1 MTEEAPESTVAGTGS
16 GDRQV
21 EFGILLMVLGML
33 LIPGIDAIAKFLS
46 DSVPPG
52 QVAWSRFLFQ
62 SLYLLP
68 FVLLG
73 GGPRSNRALGRALG
87 LQALRGMLIALA
99 TLFFFWGLKYLPL
112 ADAIS
117 IFFVEPLILTLL
129 AAVILKEPVGWRRLG
144 AVALGFVGALIVIR
158 PSFQVFGWPA
168 VLPLCAAGC
177 FAFYLLLTRRLA
189 RSGDAIAMQ
198 FLSGIF
204 GGLTLS
210 LALGIGAAGSIA
222 VIDPVWPTVSEWLL
236 MALLGLIATGG
247 HMFVVHAFRRA
258 SPSILAPFQY
268 LEIITATLLGL
279 LVFGD
284 FPEPLT
290 WLGVALI
297 VASGLYV
304 FQRERTLRRQ
314 TERQA
319 G

>member
-1 MTEEAPESTVAGTGS
+1 MTEEAPQSTVARTGS

-21 EFGILLMVLGML
+21 EFGILLMVIGML

-73 GGPRSNRALGRALG
+73 GGPRSNRALGRDLG

-210 LALGIGAAGSIA
+210 LALGIGAAGSLA

-236 MALLGLIATGG
+236 MALLGLIATSG

-290 WLGVALI
+290 WLGVAI
-297 VASGLYV
+297 IIASGLYV
-304 FQRERTLRRQ
+304 FQRERRLRRQ
-314 TERQA
+314 AEQA

>member
-1 MTEEAPESTVAGTGS
+1 MTEGAPGSPVARTGS

-73 GGPRSNRALGRALG
+73 GGLRPGRDSGRDLGW
-87 LQALRGMLIALA
+87 QALRGMLIALA

-177 FAFYLLLTRRLA
+177 FAFYLLLTRRLV

-222 VIDPVWPTVSEWLL
+222 VIDPVWPTVSEWAL
-236 MALLGLIATGG
+236 MALLGLIATSG

-290 WLGVALI
+290 WLGVAI
-297 VASGLYV
+297 IIASGLYV

-314 TERQA
+314 AEQA